1 MAGRVCEVP
10 QPGQQSAGVQQA
22 VGDLGELAVVGES
35 FARLDVGEVAA
46 VREPTGG
53 AVSVG
58 KSSE

>member
-1 MAGRVCEVP
+1 V
-10 QPGQQSAGVQQA
+10 SSA

-35 FARLDVGEVAA
+35 FALFDVGEVAA
-46 VREPTGG
+46 VYEPAGG